1 MEREDNIEL
10 RSEKVRNI
18 IGQIPP
24 RVIRWGITVIFFVVL
39 GLLIGS
45 YFFRYD
51 YIIKTTATLYSHNDT
66 TFVSVKIP
74 ANEIARVKTEQQVI
88 LNLDNIKNLYNKQI
102 ITSLQT
108 VPHKLII
115 KDDEGYYQAIIKM
128 PHSLTTTEGE
138 SVEISDTT
146 TVKAEI
152 ITGKVSFFDRV
163 INRIK

>member
-24 RVIRWGITVIFFVVL
+24 RVIRWGITVIFFVVV

-51 YIIKTTATLYSHNDT
+51 YIIKTTATIFRNNDT
-66 TFVSVKIP
+66 IYVLVKIP
-74 ANEIARVKTEQQVI
+74 ANEIVRTKSGQKII
-88 LNLDNIKNLYNKQI
+88 LNFDKIRNLYNEQVVITLQNIPHTLQI
-102 ITSLQT
+102 KDGEGYYTAVIKI
-108 VPHKLII
+108 PHKL
-115 KDDEGYYQAIIKM
+115 K
-128 PHSLTTTEGE
+128 TTENE
-138 SVEISDTT
+138 TIDVLDTS

-152 ITGKVSFFDRV
+152 ITGKVSLFDRIV
-163 INRIK
+163 NKFE